1 MEKQGEDDSNASEE
15 MLVSIF
21 SMVCIVA
28 ENMVS
33 VDVDVKF
40 VAFFPSF
47 LDQPGSN
54 IILAHVINQ
63 VF

>member
-1 MEKQGEDDSNASEE
+1 MKNQGEDDSNASEE
-15 MLVSIF
+15 VLASVF
-21 SMVCIVA
+21 SRVCIVA

-33 VDVDVKF
+33 IDVEVEF

-47 LDQPGSN
+47 LDQPHSN
-54 IILAHVINQ
+54 IVLAHVINQ